1 MKWIRLDY
9 LRERCRVLVVQ
20 YPVELVACIVAYAAL
35 MCSNLG
41 YWNNNKALLLPLVFG
56 ASYGINNFARQG
68 KLPRW
73 AYYATLA
80 LLVVALVVQEM
91 HFIYSPAYWF
101 GLLLAA
107 MFVVL
112 SERGSTDNEVARNF
126 VNVVQSLVSAVV
138 VAVVLSVLFLLIY
151 FSVKYIFSISYDSD
165 RLLEYVLEFIWIVI
179 APSSYLIGIDSIRES
194 QWSISKFGNILINYI
209 LGSAILIYTVILYL
223 YLVQISFK
231 LSLPLGGLSAMIT
244 AFYIV
249 TFAWLLFHEMA
260 PNKHF
265 RWLYKYFGYIS
276 LPLLVL
282 FWIGLTYR
290 IREYGF
296 TESRVYMMVAG
307 VEMVIG
313 SAVLIF
319 GKRNRFSSILYAA
332 AALIALS
339 TYIPY
344 ISAND
349 IGVRSQTERMIRLVR
364 RVGAYNEKTGELRW
378 LESIDEKYVGDYR
391 EMWSAYIYLCSESSD
406 EEMEKRYGRINKYI
420 ARSDEDGRY
429 NSEEYNC
436 PERVDV
442 GEYRYVVT
450 EDYCAEFKEERLI
463 VTIGDDEVLNQPAK
477 MFKAKNGVMR
487 PGADFFK
494 YNNEEY
500 MLVIS
505 KANVYSD
512 GSIYTYEYTLMAKDK
527 ARKAK
532 K

>member
-112 SERGSTDNEVARNF
+112 SERGRTDNEVARNF

-209 LGSAILIYTVILYL
+209 IR
-223 YLVQISFK
+223 SF
-231 LSLPLGGLSAMIT
+231 
-244 AFYIV
+244 
-249 TFAWLLFHEMA
+249 LL
-260 PNKHF
+260 
-265 RWLYKYFGYIS
+265 
-276 LPLLVL
+276 
-282 FWIGLTYR
+282 
-290 IREYGF
+290 
-296 TESRVYMMVAG
+296 
-307 VEMVIG
+307 
-313 SAVLIF
+313 
-319 GKRNRFSSILYAA
+319 
-332 AALIALS
+332 
-339 TYIPY
+339 
-344 ISAND
+344 
-349 IGVRSQTERMIRLVR
+349 
-364 RVGAYNEKTGELRW
+364 
-378 LESIDEKYVGDYR
+378 
-391 EMWSAYIYLCSESSD
+391 
-406 EEMEKRYGRINKYI
+406 
-420 ARSDEDGRY
+420 
-429 NSEEYNC
+429 
-436 PERVDV
+436 
-442 GEYRYVVT
+442 
-450 EDYCAEFKEERLI
+450 
-463 VTIGDDEVLNQPAK
+463 
-477 MFKAKNGVMR
+477 
-487 PGADFFK
+487 
-494 YNNEEY
+494 
-500 MLVIS
+500 
-505 KANVYSD
+505 
-512 GSIYTYEYTLMAKDK
+512 
-527 ARKAK
+527 
-532 K
+532 